1 MRFGFKVVIVIYFF
15 LNSIATLSQN
25 CNCEISKDKLLR
37 EKFKSACFSGNTK
50 LFEEAVSQIEKDTS
64 VFCKQQ
70 ALYWRATFSIYSSN
84 IEACKTYLEK
94 EQKLL
99 EKYPCLENEALFYNV
114 QVNYYMH
121 KGMLDS
127 VVNSCLKEQKIYE
140 KLGNKENQATS
151 LFNLSVIFS
160 RMQQNDKRLFYL
172 EKAANL
178 APEVKDISKRANL
191 LSNIGQGYAEL
202 STFFNQSK
210 LLDLAFVYA
219 VEAIKL
225 TQNIDN
231 TAYIKYNALGVH
243 QLKAFINGDVKES
256 IQINTQRKLLLNP
269 SFHIR
274 DLYNINKLLAER
286 YLDDKKYSLA
296 SKFLDSSKIYADKLN
311 EKVSYS
317 WYKTKYEVLKKL
329 GKEKQALENFEKYT
343 QLNDSIQQNDRFNKI
358 NDLETKYQSEI
369 KDAKINGLNQQ
380 KKIDDL
386 SIINKQSQIKW
397 LLALVIL
404 AILIALIVFLYFH
417 QRSLKN
423 KQKILET
430 EQRLNRARINPH
442 FFFNSMASLQKVAL
456 EEKSTKTV
464 VYTSRLAKI
473 MRKSL
478 ESTYDEMVTIESE
491 IDFLT
496 QYLEVQ
502 KLRFPEKFNYEFNVD
517 EHLEINELKL
527 PGMLMQPFV
536 ENAIEH
542 GFKDLEYKGKLIINF
557 KEKNEELSIIVTDN
571 GKGFD
576 SIGKKKIHKSRAM
589 QIIKDRLY
597 LFNKQHKSI
606 SFYKVEHSTESGF
619 KISVT
624 LPKIY

>member
-1 MRFGFKVVIVIYFF
+1 MRFGYKIVITIYFF
-15 LNSIATLSQN
+15 LNSFTSVSQN
-25 CNCEISKDKLLR
+25 CDCEISKDKGLR
-37 EKFKSACFSGNTK
+37 EKFKAACFSGNIK
-50 LFEEAVSQIEKDTS
+50 LFEEAISLIEKDTS

-70 ALYWRATFSIYSSN
+70 ALHWRATFSIYSSN
-84 IEACKTYLEK
+84 IEACKTYLDK

-99 EKYPCLENEALFYNV
+99 EKHPCLENEALFYNV

-151 LFNLSVIFS
+151 LFNLSIIFS
-160 RMQQNDKRLFYL
+160 KMGQIDKNLFYL
-172 EKAANL
+172 EKAAKL
-178 APEVKDISKRANL
+178 APQVSDISKRANL
-191 LSNIGQGYAEL
+191 FSNIGKSYADL
-202 STFFNQSK
+202 STFYNQK
-210 LLDLAFVYA
+210 NLLDSAFVYA
-219 VEAIKL
+219 DEAIKL
-225 TQNIDN
+225 IQNIEN
-231 TAYIKYNALGVH
+231 TGYIKFNALGVH

-256 IQINTQRKLLLNP
+256 IKVNNHRKSLLNS

-274 DLYNINKLLAER
+274 DLYAINKLLAER

-311 EKVSYS
+311 EEVSYS
-317 WYKTKYEVLKKL
+317 WYKTKYEILKKL
-329 GKEKQALENFEKYT
+329 GKEKEALENFEKFI

-369 KDAKINGLNQQ
+369 KDAKISGLNQQ

-397 LLALVIL
+397 LVGLVIV
-404 AILIALIVFLYFH
+404 AILLALIVFLYFH

-456 EEKSTKTV
+456 EEKSTKTAI
-464 VYTSRLAKI
+464 YTSRLAKI

-478 ESTYDEMVTIESE
+478 ESTYDEMVTIENE

-502 KLRFPEKFNYEFNVD
+502 KLRFPEKFIYEFNID

-542 GFKDLEYKGKLIINF
+542 GFKDLEYQGKLSINF
-557 KEKNEELSIIVTDN
+557 KEKNEELIIIVKDN
-571 GKGFD
+571 GKGFN
-576 SIGKKKIHKSRAM
+576 SIDKEKIHKSRAM

-606 SFYKVEHSTESGF
+606 SFYKVEHSTKNGF